1 MRDLTS
7 VLIGDPGRHS
17 RPARWTARGAV
28 LLIVGVGAMMVLNL
42 RSEEPGVNRDRS
54 TQGATTPAPVIPT
67 VIRRTE
73 PTPSPTADDT
83 SSGVRDIENATS
95 PSSSSGGTT
104 SDSSKPRA
112 RPTQTPT
119 APPGKPQ

>member
-1 MRDLTS
+1 MRNLTS

-42 RSEEPGVNRDRS
+42 RSDEPGVKQDRS

-67 VIRRTE
+67 VTRRSE
-73 PTPSPTADDT
+73 PTPSLTAADPA
-83 SSGVRDIENATS
+83 SGVRDVENATS
-95 PSSSSGGTT
+95 PSSGGTT
-104 SDSSKPRA
+104 NDSSKPRA